1 MNRDVAFITGVTGQD
16 GALLSRNLLNRGYTV
31 VGMARRTSSPTDWR
45 LTEMGIRDNPRLV
58 VCSGDLMDQGSIE
71 RILKDF
77 RPAEVYNLA
86 AQSHV
91 GASWDLAT
99 STFETTGLGAM
110 RVFDAV
116 RNVCPESRVYQ
127 ASSSE
132 MFGGAN
138 RTEVLDE
145 TSTFD
150 PQSPYGV
157 AKVAAHHMANVY
169 RKSFGMFISCGILF
183 NHEGEYRGE
192 EFVTRKV
199 TKAVSEIVLG
209 HRKTFTLGNMNS
221 VRDWGYAADYVEA
234 MRLMLQ
240 HNEPEDFVIATG
252 KTHSIMDLCR
262 EAFRCASFHTH
273 DHEFEFNHEQ
283 YVELTDDR
291 PADVKHLLGDS
302 SKARRILGWS
312 PTVSF
317 ENMICTMVEADIE
330 RITCDRM

>member
-1 MNRDVAFITGVTGQD
+1 MGNNGVALITGVTGQD
-16 GALLSRNLLNRGYTV
+16 GALLSLNLLNRGYKV

-45 LTEMGIRDNPRLV
+45 LREMNLIDNPRFVL
-58 VCSGDLMDQGSIE
+58 CSGDLMDQGSIE
-71 RILKDF
+71 RILQTH
-77 RPAEVYNLA
+77 RPYEVYNLA
-86 AQSHV
+86 AQSYV
-91 GASWDLAT
+91 GASWDQVT
-99 STFETTGLGAM
+99 STFATTGMGAVH
-110 RVFDAV
+110 VFDAV
-116 RNVCPESRVYQ
+116 RNVCPEARVYQ

-138 RTEVLDE
+138 RTEKFDE
-145 TSTFD
+145 ESSFD

-169 RKSFGMFISCGILF
+169 RKSFGLFISCGILF

-199 TKAVSEIVLG
+199 TKSAAEIALG
-209 HRKTFTLGNMNS
+209 RRSTFTLGNMNS

-240 HNEPEDFVIATG
+240 HDEPEDFVIATG
-252 KTHSIMDLCR
+252 VTHSIIDLCK
-262 EAFRCASFHTH
+262 EAFECASFYTH
-273 DHEFEFNHEQ
+273 DQEFEFDHER

-302 SKARRILGWS
+302 SKARRILGWN

-317 ENMICTMVEADIE
+317 ENMIHNMVAADVE
-330 RITCDRM
+330 RISCD

>member
-1 MNRDVAFITGVTGQD
+1 MKTAFLTGITGQD
-16 GALLSRNLLNRGYTV
+16 ASLLADNLLGRGYKV

-45 LTEMGIRDNPRLV
+45 LREMKLLDNSRFVL
-58 VCSGDLMDQGSIE
+58 CSGDLVDQGSIE
-71 RILKDF
+71 RILQTHQ
-77 RPAEVYNLA
+77 PSEIYNLA

-91 GASWDLAT
+91 GASWDQAV
-99 STFETTGLGAM
+99 STFATTGMGAM
-110 RVFDAV
+110 HVFDAV
-116 RNVCPESRVYQ
+116 RNVCPDARVYQ

-138 RTEVLDE
+138 RTEKLDE
-145 TSTFD
+145 ESTFD

-199 TKAVSEIVLG
+199 TKSAAEIALG
-209 HRKTFTLGNMNS
+209 RRSTFTLGNLNS

-240 HNEPEDFVIATG
+240 HNEPDDFVIATG
-252 KTHSIMDLCR
+252 VTHSIMDLCR
-262 EAFRCASFHTH
+262 EAFRCASFYTDDKEFTF
-273 DHEFEFNHEQ
+273 DHER
-283 YVELTDDR
+283 YVEITDDR
-291 PADVKHLLGDS
+291 PADVKHLLGDA

-317 ENMICTMVEADIE
+317 KNMIKNMVAADVE
-330 RITCDRM
+330 RISCD

>member
-1 MNRDVAFITGVTGQD
+1 MKTAFLTGITGQD
-16 GALLSRNLLNRGYTV
+16 ASLLALNLLGRGYKV

-45 LTEMGIRDNPRLV
+45 LRELKLFDNSRFVL
-58 VCSGDLMDQGSIE
+58 CSGDLVDQGSIE
-71 RILKDF
+71 RILQTHQ
-77 RPAEVYNLA
+77 PSEVYNLA

-91 GASWDLAT
+91 GASWDQAV
-99 STFETTGLGAM
+99 STFATTGMGAM
-110 RVFDAV
+110 HVFDAV
-116 RNVCPESRVYQ
+116 RNVCPSARVYQ

-138 RTEVLDE
+138 RTEKLNE
-145 TSTFD
+145 ESTFD

-157 AKVAAHHMANVY
+157 AKVAAHQMANVY

-199 TKAVSEIVLG
+199 TKSVAEIVLG
-209 HRKTFTLGNMNS
+209 RRKTFTLGNLNS

-240 HNEPEDFVIATG
+240 QDKPDDFVIATG
-252 KTHSIMDLCR
+252 VTHSIMDLCK
-262 EAFRCASFHTH
+262 EAFRCASFYT
-273 DHEFEFNHEQ
+273 DDQEFEFDHER

-291 PADVKHLLGDS
+291 PADVKHLLGDA

-312 PTVSF
+312 PTTSF
-317 ENMICTMVEADIE
+317 EDMILCMVAADVE
-330 RITCDRM
+330 RLSCD

>member
-1 MNRDVAFITGVTGQD
+1 MARFEREIFEVKTAFLTGITGQD
-16 GALLSRNLLNRGYTV
+16 ASLLACNLLGRGYKV

-45 LTEMGIRDNPRLV
+45 LREMELLDNSRFVL
-58 VCSGDLMDQGSIE
+58 CSGDLMDQGSIE
-71 RILKDF
+71 RILQIHE
-77 RPAEVYNLA
+77 PSEVYNLA

-91 GASWDLAT
+91 GVSWDVAS
-99 STFETTGLGAM
+99 STFATTGLGAM
-110 RVFDAV
+110 HVFDAV
-116 RNVCPESRVYQ
+116 RNVCPKARIYQ

-138 RTEVLDE
+138 RTEALNE
-145 TSTFD
+145 ESTFD

-199 TKAVSEIVLG
+199 TKSVAEIVMG
-209 HRKTFTLGNMNS
+209 RRKTFTLGNMNS
-221 VRDWGYAADYVEA
+221 VRDWGYAVDYVEA

-240 HNEPEDFVIATG
+240 HNEPDDFVIATG
-252 KTHSIMDLCR
+252 VTHSIMDLCR
-262 EAFRCASFHTH
+262 EAFGCAGL
-273 DHEFEFNHEQ
+273 EFNHER

-291 PADVKHLLGDS
+291 PADVKYLLGDA

-312 PTVSF
+312 PTTSF
-317 ENMICTMVEADIE
+317 EDMIVCMIAADIE
-330 RITCDRM
+330 RLSCD

>member
-1 MNRDVAFITGVTGQD
+1 MGNNGVAVITGATGQD
-16 GALLSRNLLNRGYTV
+16 AALLSLNLLNRGYKV

-45 LTEMGIRDNPRLV
+45 LREMELLDNPRFVL
-58 VCSGDLMDQGSIE
+58 CSGDLMDQGSIE
-71 RILKDF
+71 RILHTH
-77 RPAEVYNLA
+77 RPFEVYNLA

-91 GASWDLAT
+91 GASWELAA
-99 STFETTGLGAM
+99 STFATTGLGAIH
-110 RVFDAV
+110 VFDAV
-116 RNVCPESRVYQ
+116 RNVCPEARVYQ

-138 RTEVLDE
+138 RTEMLNE
-145 TSTFD
+145 ESMCD

-157 AKVAAHHMANVY
+157 AKLAAHHMASVY

-199 TKAVSEIVLG
+199 TKSVVEIALG
-209 HRKTFTLGNMNS
+209 RRSTFTLGNLNS

-240 HNEPEDFVIATG
+240 HNEPDDFVISTG
-252 KTHSIMDLCR
+252 VTHSIMDLCR
-262 EAFRCASFHTH
+262 EAFRCASFYTDDNEFTF
-273 DHEFEFNHEQ
+273 DHER
-283 YVELTDDR
+283 YVEITDAR

-317 ENMICTMVEADIE
+317 KNMIQHMVAADVE
-330 RITCDRM
+330 RISCD